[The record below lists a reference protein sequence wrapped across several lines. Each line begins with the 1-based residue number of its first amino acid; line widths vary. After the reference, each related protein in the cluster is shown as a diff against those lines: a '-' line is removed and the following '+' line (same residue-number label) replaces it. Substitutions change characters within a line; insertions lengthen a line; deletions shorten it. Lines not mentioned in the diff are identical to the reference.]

1 MRHILALIATARLGA
16 IRHCHDTTMV
26 LPAQF
31 QLGLELTNIVNPLS
45 QAMSALGS
53 LAVMDAIKK
62 AGSDFITETKLASLL
77 GRHRIDPVIKFHFRE
92 MVAKSDQSVISRYLD
107 IILESGS
114 GPTVQEALKNPALFS
129 MVIQLSALAFA
140 HDDESLA
147 NTIVEAIEKI
157 VLESN
162 ADVGIVPDYA
172 SLLGTLRACQQ
183 QTAAFR
189 WALLYEAAEEKIR
202 KALNTLDTHGTQRKK
217 SKHYQFELSNQSR
230 ALPVAVMQ
238 GLFMWLQS
246 LQTFPEHRFLHL
258 RCDTGITTVV
268 VWCHHILGLSLL
280 LDIEETK
287 IGFGVAPYNLVVE
300 QSQSQKVGV
309 SLMDPLDPHEPL
321 FTLQNVGSSIGIS
334 YEHRAEAYGYGTKY
348 LRFKKIPDGERHAQW
363 VISYCIERC
372 AAFGHH
378 YRHDLSLRYPSK
390 TRLLAAGRFI
400 FALDESVNSLTPKS
414 TIELGEDENM
424 EVLIALANIVITFAR
439 ISEDDLAK
447 CSEMPLALN
456 AVHMFSNSQITETD
470 HMNPRNFFGLL
481 ESFEILSLMLLNC
494 HIRHENYIKR
504 AFLVSAWGWSVF
516 LDSIDSIDPS
526 DVSVDTLRVL
536 RGVPSRRG
544 IRKTRIID
552 GPQETTLTKQFPS
565 FGVLEQ
571 SYSVVE
577 RESMAQRG
585 AILVG
590 HHDDAFQVTQQFTL
604 RNERAFTHRLG
615 FREMAQWS
623 IRSSR
628 LPPCHCTKSN
638 SNLSQFKFHAI
649 DKLLR
654 EKDDVVQG
662 VSPSENGARSSAP
675 VSRPKDRGKRFV
687 YVSENPAAR
696 WLQLQ
701 SLYLFQDIKDGYY
714 VGLGGQDTCVHCAIR
729 NSELLPPNGIFLL

>member
-1 MRHILALIATARLGA
+1 
-16 IRHCHDTTMV
+16 MV

-31 QLGLELTNIVNPLS
+31 QLGLELTNIVNPIS

-53 LAVMDAIKK
+53 LAVIDAIKK
-62 AGSDFITETKLASLL
+62 SGSDFITETKLASLI
-77 GRHRIDPVIKFHFRE
+77 GRHRIDPIIKFHFRE

-129 MVIQLSALAFA
+129 MVIQLSALTFA

-147 NTIVEAIEKI
+147 NAIVEAIEKI

-162 ADVGIVPDYA
+162 GDVGIVPDYA
-172 SLLGTLRACQQ
+172 SLLGTLRACRQ

-189 WALLYEAAEEKIR
+189 WALLYEAAEERIR
-202 KALNTLDTHGTQRKK
+202 KALGTPDTRSGQRENPEHHG
-217 SKHYQFELSNQSR
+217 FNEFGEFDQSR
-230 ALPVAVMQ
+230 ALPVPVMQ

-246 LQTFPEHRFLHL
+246 VQSFPEHRLLHL
-258 RCDTGITTVV
+258 RCDTGISTIV
-268 VWCHHILGLSLL
+268 VWCHHVLGLSLL
-280 LDIEETK
+280 LNIEETK
-287 IGFGVAPYNLVVE
+287 IGFGNAPYTLVVE
-300 QSQSQKVGV
+300 QSQSQKAGV

-321 FTLQNVGSSIGIS
+321 FTLQNVESGMGIS

-348 LRFKKIPDGERHAQW
+348 LRLKKIPDCERHAQW

-372 AAFGHH
+372 ETFGELN
-378 YRHDLSLRYPSK
+378 RHDFSLRYPSR
-390 TRLLAAGRFI
+390 TRLMTAGRFI
-400 FALDESVNSLTPKS
+400 FALDESVTSSTPNSTL
-414 TIELGEDENM
+414 ELEEDENM
-424 EVLIALANIVITFAR
+424 KKTLIALANIVMTFAR

-456 AVHMFSNSQITETD
+456 AVHMITKTQVTQSYQ
-470 HMNPRNFFGLL
+470 MNPRKFFCLL
-481 ESFEILSLMLLNC
+481 DSFEILSLMLLHC

-526 DVSVDTLRVL
+526 DVSIDTLRVL

-552 GPQETTLTKQFPS
+552 GPQETSLTKHFRL
-565 FGVLEQ
+565 FGDEEVYLC
-571 SYSVVE
+571 VAT
-577 RESMAQRG
+577 RTSMAQKG
-585 AILVG
+585 VILVG
-590 HHDDAFQVTQQFTL
+590 HHDDAFEVTQQFTL
-604 RNERAFTHRLG
+604 YHERTYTHRLG
-615 FREMAQWS
+615 FREMAEWS

-628 LPPCHCTKSN
+628 LPPCHCPKSN
-638 SNLSQFKFHAI
+638 NNLSQVKVDAI

-654 EKDDVVQG
+654 EKDGVVQRI
-662 VSPSENGARSSAP
+662 SPTENGNQG
-675 VSRPKDRGKRFV
+675 RGQCFV
-687 YVSENPAAR
+687 YVSDNPAAR

-701 SLYLFQDIKDGYY
+701 LLYGYQDSKGRRYPGFKGGHY
-714 VGLGGQDTCVHCAIR
+714 VGLRGQDTCVNCAIR
-729 NSELLPPNGIFLL
+729 NSELLPPDGIFLL